1 MTRAG
6 RIMGAMMAMTAG
18 LGDYGGGSPNRERY
32 DQWCKR
38 RGFGWSSMT
47 RIERAK
53 AKRARKA
60 AKRRRDAA
68 LTALGQQASE
78 ARVVSNALA
87 WRMSGP
93 LGDAFHLAD
102 EYEDDCRMT
111 MRQIR
116 RGEVQP

>member
-1 MTRAG
+1 MRLDTSAG
-6 RIMGAMMAMTAG
+6 DARMEAA
-18 LGDYGGGSPNRERY
+18 E
-32 DQWCKR
+32 
-38 RGFGWSSMT
+38 
-47 RIERAK
+47 

-78 ARVVSNALA
+78 ARVVSNALV

-93 LGDAFHLAD
+93 LGDVFHLAD

-116 RGEVQP
+116 RGEVVPAESPVWFGVAS